1 MLILVTIKVT
11 AFAYMIHVPSYIVI
25 WLKIFDLNISHI
37 FQMQFFRTPVVPCGR
52 SKKQSLKIEISGNK
66 VFLCFEIKSS
76 NLSEFYMS
84 WRFYY
89 ISFSSILF
97 RFFLGFVIFLQI
109 YNHYVPFFLQQSSS
123 KYRSSLKF
131 HGRAKNR

>member
-11 AFAYMIHVPSYIVI
+11 AFACMIHVPSYIVI

-84 WRFYY
+84 WRFLLYCFFIDT
-89 ISFSSILF
+89 ISFFSRICDFSANIQSLCA
-97 RFFLGFVIFLQI
+97 
-109 YNHYVPFFLQQSSS
+109 FFLQQSSS

-131 HGRAKNR
+131 HRRAKNR